1 MMYRSIF
8 RVVPAMAV
16 EIHKFGRHYLGSA
29 FLIVIF
35 VYNYKQKNNLPAI
48 NRGYSWQVNIIRAVS
63 WQLNHLEEFLRNLN
77 F

>member
-1 MMYRSIF
+1 
-8 RVVPAMAV
+8 MAV

-48 NRGYSWQVNIIRAVS
+48 NRGDSWQVNIITPSIMKMQQAFSSYDSVS
-63 WQLNHLEEFLRNLN
+63 TTMEICSTVFIE
-77 F
+77 